1 MIGTLGRHCL
11 GLTARWTGLA
21 PEAEAGKA
29 RDYLNAPGETWVT
42 FYNGGYSESVTPA
55 VGGSGVYTA
64 GQKTNV
70 ISQSAIL
77 ARIIDHWGR
86 TGGVSI
92 IAPYTVING
101 KFGDYEYHSDGLG
114 DLSVARE
121 VNLFGA
127 PALTR
132 EDMAHWKPE
141 TFASIHMVVGTPV
154 ANYSSKQPVNTGSTA
169 GPSIRPSHAKPS
181 TKAGPGSRVI
191 PAANFSPT
199 TPPERRRQ
207 KQCRQHPPGRRRGR
221 TSHLAGRPIDVQ
233 RRRGGRQAERPAPFP
248 DAATHPRPGLV
259 NRRRYSAVP
268 ALFTTPANANNE
280 AINPCSKSSRSSY

>member
-42 FYNGGYSESVTPA
+42 FYNGGYSEWVTPA

-114 DLSVARE
+114 DLSFARE
-121 VNLFGA
+121 VNLLGA
-127 PALTR
+127 RALTR

-154 ANYSSKQPVNTGSTA
+154 TDYSSRQPVNTGSTA
-169 GPSIRPSHAKPS
+169 GPSIRPLHSHTFDEGWTWIEGYLGGKFFTGNP
-181 TKAGPGSRVI
+181 AGT
-191 PAANFSPT
+191 A
-199 TPPERRRQ
+199 PPETMPPTPSGSASGQ
-207 KQCRQHPPGRRRGR
+207 DFAPGRAASGCS
-221 TSHLAGRPIDVQ
+221 TTTGRPPSRKASPIPRCGDS
-233 RRRGGRQAERPAPFP
+233 PS
-248 DAATHPRPGLV
+248 PRPGEP
-259 NRRRYSAVP
+259 A
-268 ALFTTPANANNE
+268 ALFRG
-280 AINPCSKSSRSSY
+280 SRSFHYASQPK